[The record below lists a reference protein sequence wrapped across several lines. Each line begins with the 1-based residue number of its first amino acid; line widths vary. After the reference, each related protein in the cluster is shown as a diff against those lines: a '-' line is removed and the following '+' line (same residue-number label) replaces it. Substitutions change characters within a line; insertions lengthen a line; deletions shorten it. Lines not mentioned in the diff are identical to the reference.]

1 MPIEFIILRVI
12 CPVIFIVIV
21 VILII
26 SVCGVI
32 SRSKQKQQE
41 LQAYMRDE
49 KRKQEELKR
58 QKALAIQRQRQ
69 NTQEEPKPQPTPR
82 TQRQPR
88 FQLTP
93 EPQEEPGPQQMQEP
107 REQARPTPSVEFAP
121 DAADMVSLRDK
132 VGGSAVCSI
141 CGKPLTGFGKSG
153 GYCSS
158 CMEWNYDRGL
168 YLFRREQFG
177 PSAES
182 LFILTAYDKVH
193 YRCQGG
199 DHLGTLYVTPGS
211 LIFTAEKDMRFILL
225 YSDVTKVSA
234 TKGRAQQLSVLV
246 QGEEYASGYHNF
258 DLQGSSYD
266 GAGGEDL
273 LRICRLIQNWEEAS
287 L

>member
-1 MPIEFIILRVI
+1 MAGFIFFV
-12 CPVIFIVIV
+12 VIV

-26 SVCGVI
+26 SVRGVI
-32 SRSKQKQQE
+32 NQHEKKEQQ
-41 LQAYMRDE
+41 LQTYMRDE
-49 KRKQEELKR
+49 MRKQEELKR
-58 QKALAIQRQRQ
+58 QKALASQRQRQ
-69 NTQEEPKPQPTPR
+69 SPQEEPRPQPTPR
-82 TQRQPR
+82 TRRQPR

-93 EPQEEPGPQQMQEP
+93 ETQGVPEPQQMQESL
-107 REQARPTPSVEFAP
+107 EQARPTPSVEFTP
-121 DAADMVSLRDK
+121 DAADKASLRDK

-141 CGKPLTGFGKSG
+141 CGKPLKGFGKSG

-211 LIFTAEKDMRFILL
+211 LIFTTEKDMRFILL

-234 TKGRAQQLSVLV
+234 TKEIAQQLTVLV

-273 LRICRLIQNWEEAS
+273 LRICHLIQNLEEAG